1 MRAGIRPQPHPIQ
14 TILPSKCL
22 RVGRFEGP
30 ARTAG
35 SGGLGG
41 GRVRER
47 LLFLSVVVISIF
59 NLGGAGDG
67 SLSAGAA
74 AYEVVPTR
82 VSISTEENIYR
93 SPAPN
98 PDAILDYV
106 PEMNTIAATNTDSV
120 QEANDP
126 TRDPVSCLVC
136 RNGVRCSGTVAVL
149 LQA

>member
-1 MRAGIRPQPHPIQ
+1 MHEKPSELIPSIGRDGKKG
-14 TILPSKCL
+14 TIISVSRIHVCFVRL
-22 RVGRFEGP
+22 RVVKPTCRDDGRHPTPTSPYSNYVAFEMP
-30 ARTAG
+30 
-35 SGGLGG
+35 
-41 GRVRER
+41 
-47 LLFLSVVVISIF
+47 
-59 NLGGAGDG
+59 
-67 SLSAGAA
+67 
-74 AYEVVPTR
+74 PW